1 MKHRYGASVKAA
13 LAGICLTAVLPAAT
27 MPAAQQNAV
36 VQKYCGSCHSDALM
50 YGGLSVQHFDA
61 AHSEPSLAA
70 MLLSKITNGHTPQD
84 VIAAAHGPD
93 PDAAIL
99 RMMKNSAMGAAG
111 NGVPDEITQVA
122 FAKSLS
128 EQAAGADQWDSRS
141 SDKPQTFTAA
151 ILREA
156 LSTKF
161 PGLTDMYRL
170 ILTCR
175 TATHEGEIKLAW
187 ANGVPEE
194 GRQITVAVD
203 GNAPF
208 PHKVEGGKKQGNGA
222 NGPGATILYPNPTTN
237 VPLPTQSL
245 TISNLFPN
253 ETVVFPF
260 ETLSPAVQQDL
271 SSCFAP
277 GAITS
282 ATLHP

>member
-1 MKHRYGASVKAA
+1 
-13 LAGICLTAVLPAAT
+13 

-70 MLLSKITNGHTPQD
+70 MLLSKITNGHTPKD
-84 VIAAAHGPD
+84 VIAATQGPD

-99 RMMKNSAMGAAG
+99 RLMKNSAMGAAG

-122 FAKSLS
+122 FAKALS
-128 EQAAGADQWDSRS
+128 AEAAGADQWDSRS
-141 SDKPQTFTAA
+141 SEKPQTLTAA

-156 LSTKF
+156 SSTKYA
-161 PGLTDMYRL
+161 GYTDMYRL

-175 TATHEGEIKLAW
+175 TATHQGEIKLAW

-203 GNAPF
+203 GEAPF
-208 PHKVEGGKKQGNGA
+208 AHKVEGGKKQGNGA
-222 NGPGATILYPNPTTN
+222 NGPGATILYPNTTTN
-237 VPLPTQSL
+237 VPFPTQSL
-245 TISNLFPN
+245 TVSNLFPD
-253 ETVVFPF
+253 ETIVFPF
-260 ETLSPAVQQDL
+260 ETLSPAVRQDL
-271 SSCFAP
+271 SSCFPA
-277 GAITS
+277 GAISS
-282 ATLHP
+282 ATPRP